1 MNKQVI
7 LRALDQ
13 IDGAV
18 ALVSAVAK
26 AEEVMDLDQAC
37 LLIEREIRSAAGEI
51 RKELDSI
58 SEETAE

>member
-1 MNKQVI
+1 MNNQVI

-58 SEETAE
+58 SEEAAE